1 MYRKGNQDII
11 ERQTTHRREKAEA
24 ENVKIA
30 LVDNER
36 EQLDKLSEM
45 IERELAAIGY
55 SDCETDTFDSGEAF
69 LAGWHRGTYDIILLD
84 IFMDRQS
91 GVEVARRIRESD
103 EEVRLVFCT
112 TSNEFAS
119 ESYEVNAQYY
129 LQKPVEPSGISA
141 MLRRLNLEQMDRT
154 RAITLPDGH
163 PVILRNILYTDY
175 SNHVITFYMEREEVY
190 RIRLSQ
196 SQLEELLLPWGFFF
210 SPIKGMIVNFHG
222 VERMTEDSFILHN
235 DMVIPIAR
243 RKYKETK
250 EAYTRFRFEKLKKE
264 VSR

>member
-1 MYRKGNQDII
+1 MR
-11 ERQTTHRREKAEA
+11 KAEA
-24 ENVKIA
+24 GNVKIA
-30 LVDNER
+30 IVDNER
-36 EQLDKLSEM
+36 EELTKLSEM
-45 IERELAAIGY
+45 IAGELASLGY

-84 IFMDRQS
+84 IFMDRQN

-129 LQKPVEPSGISA
+129 LHKPVERSDISA
-141 MLRRLNLEQMDRT
+141 MFRRLNLELLDRART
-154 RAITLPDGH
+154 ITLPDGH
-163 PVILRNILYTDY
+163 PVILRNILCTDY
-175 SNHVITFYMEREEVY
+175 SNHVITFYMEKEEVY

-210 SPIKGMIVNFHG
+210 SPIKGMIVNFHA

-250 EAYTRFRFEKLKKE
+250 DAYTRFRFEKLKKE